1 MTTQKHHPC
10 GPSCLRRR
18 ELCPGS
24 LFEERDLPEISNPAS
39 ERGTRLHKMIADFI
53 EEGFLGQIDNEEER
67 EIVIDMYEFFESVIA
82 CDPNMKYSPEIRLSY
97 GNDKGVLFFGTCDV
111 LIINVQEKRGVI
123 IDWKTGFKEV
133 DSAEDNIQ
141 GLGYAV
147 CAMQMYGL
155 ESVTV
160 IFYNPVIHQKTEYTF
175 ERSESL
181 FNHVQKVIGDSKNG
195 KGKLKP
201 GEEQCLYCKAALHGT
216 CPAFRGIATEL
227 YEVAKKQP
235 LEMISTM
242 PDSTLVDV
250 VEKGKLISKLADAA
264 EKELKDRCEKQGEVC
279 GYFLKEISGG
289 READDLKGL
298 WGMLKPELDQE
309 DFLSCCKVSIPS
321 LEKLFIKATGCPVKE
336 GKERFADLTAD
347 YVSEKPPKKVLA
359 KVKGEK

>member
-1 MTTQKHHPC
+1 MSDHHEY

-24 LFEERDLPEISNPAS
+24 VYEERDLPDISNPAS
-39 ERGTRLHKMIADFI
+39 ERGTRLHNLIAESIKAGFVQKCDSEEDFH
-53 EEGFLGQIDNEEER
+53 
-67 EIVIDMYEFFESVIA
+67 IVVDMYEYFELVSGHDA
-82 CDPNMKYSPEIRLSY
+82 NLKYAPELRLSF
-97 GNDKGVLFFGTCDV
+97 GDDKGVLFFGTCDV
-111 LIINVQEKRGVI
+111 LIINEQEKRGVI

-147 CAMQMYGL
+147 CAMQMYNL

-160 IFYNPVIHQKTEYTF
+160 VFYNPVIHQKTEYTF
-175 ERSESL
+175 ERNLSL

-201 GEEQCLYCKAALHGT
+201 GEEQCMYCKAALHGT

-227 YEVAKKQP
+227 YEVAKRQP

-242 PDSTLVDV
+242 PDQTLVDV

-264 EKELKDRCEKQGEVC
+264 EKELKDRCEKSGEVC
-279 GYFLKEISGG
+279 GYFLKEVSGG

-309 DFLSCCKVSIPS
+309 TFLSCCKVSIPS
-321 LEKLFIKATGCPVKE
+321 LEKAFIKASGSTVKL

-347 YVSEKPPKKVLA
+347 YVSEKPPKKMLA
-359 KVKGEK
+359 KVKREK

>member
-1 MTTQKHHPC
+1 MSDHHEC

-39 ERGTRLHKMIADFI
+39 ERGTRLHNLIAESIKKGFVQKCDSEEDFH
-53 EEGFLGQIDNEEER
+53 
-67 EIVIDMYEFFESVIA
+67 IVVDMYEFFESVA
-82 CDPNMKYSPEIRLSY
+82 CCDTNLKYTPELRLSF
-97 GNDKGVLFFGTCDV
+97 GDDKGVLFFGTCDV
-111 LIINVQEKRGVI
+111 LIINEQEKRGVI

-133 DSAEDNIQ
+133 DPAENNIQ

-181 FNHVQKVIGDSKNG
+181 FNHVEQVVSDSKNG
-195 KGKLKP
+195 KGNLKP
-201 GEEQCLYCKAALHGT
+201 GEEQCMYCKAALHGT
-216 CPAFRGIATEL
+216 CPAFRDIATEL
-227 YEVAKKQP
+227 YEVAKRQP

-264 EKELKDRCEKQGEVC
+264 EKELKDRCEKSEEVC
-279 GYFLKEISGG
+279 GYFLKEVSGG

-321 LEKLFIKATGCPVKE
+321 LEKQFIKATGSPVKE

-347 YVSEKPPKKVLA
+347 YVSEKPPKKMLA